1 MRGELKAILSF
12 GILILALHGLP
23 SQEPVLGDLLTQAWQ
38 AEVRNDVAVASSCYA
53 RAINLHPENPL
64 LRIKYAEMLILL
76 DHPDEVA
83 RQLVQALEV
92 LSKDPKAPAD
102 LKRYACDLLMGRLTI
117 ELRERRMWLGYDY
130 EGWLYPPPISTLPI
144 ELQRKITQLVP
155 KDWMFPQKSSE
166 AWFLLSTGERERGLT
181 LLKESV
187 LEGDY
192 RTAVHALVSRSVTKE
207 QRTEIARSWMKDA
220 EQTNNPFLWLVSLHL
235 LWRTGQIDTFHANF
249 EKALTA
255 MKDHPNLVLELANLC
270 EKMKWEQGYE
280 RALTF
285 LPPSLK
291 PSQVEDIRKGFLKAL
306 DEGDLTKVKVC
317 VRALTD
323 YPEYFR
329 STVLGSNSIGKMLGH
344 GWHEFVFELIQ
355 LDIVPDL
362 PYDTKSLL
370 LKDAAFYPPRF
381 SHWLKLFMS
390 QPDGEIY
397 NSTIHLLATTA
408 MNAID
413 NEPERAIWLL
423 EQGLLVFPDELR
435 LLNPLARAY
444 ERAGYHHQA
453 VAILKRVISQGAKAG
468 IIDINPLSQL
478 WDIAS
483 RHGQLP
489 EIEAWLKEQKE
500 NLPLGYYVGVADMYE
515 RRGKPKEALQWLEEA
530 LEVAR
535 ERGWLEDAEKHA
547 QIYYMLR
554 SPDPAVVE
562 EALRLQ
568 KEFSRTSPL
577 FHPDT
582 YELRLRC
589 LLSLG
594 KTEEVKK
601 VLSEA
606 ERLYPDYPFTR
617 RVQGLAQI
625 AVTDWNEQFES
636 EIKRW
641 QNLGAPNYGALVRLA
656 YTTVK
661 AGKANEAKQISDKLM
676 AGQPQWQEGYL
687 RAVEFFSRRID
698 AIVPFVRWVYEIAP
712 KHHFAGWLDT
722 VESVGGAIRLTGET
736 SLYGSF
742 MISSVLLLPDLE
754 GDLLHQMMNLMQI
767 RSNEWWNLIS
777 AEDREKLKA
786 TLTKERVN
794 PHALN
799 LLETQSYLLNFA
811 GGKELRDWLKRVI
824 KSTQP
829 KMAQTLICE
838 IVKLMP
844 QITGDQLRQLISE
857 LEKADWKGVNLCPL
871 TSKGV
876 PEVLANKGFLNE
888 AISLLQLALE
898 HAPDEQK
905 ANLMAQLAK
914 LTGKLP
920 KPPKGAE
927 AQDGKAWLI
936 QARAV
941 WMAGKLDEAKQAAL
955 KALELGL
962 DLKEQVDALKIV
974 ANSDPELA
982 LQLISERLSKFLVSE
997 PNSDPPVH
1005 LILLSEVLCQIAES
1019 RKDLATKVAPL
1030 IERVSNFSRGTF
1042 LNTFSLT
1049 ALVHFWAGNH
1059 LRGIETLFRP
1069 LDEGELNM
1077 NLGKVLGLMVLA
1089 DVPKSARDQIAKRL
1103 DDYLKNH
1110 QVSLS
1115 TLATELRDTRAIN
1128 LAGSYNPYT
1137 RQPAVELAPDGLT
1150 ALAQILEQRLEA
1162 AEGVIPREFLEQV
1175 LMKLHFF
1182 VSLKKPFTQ
1191 ERLIPDEVVNAWW
1204 KLFESSF
1211 HKAAKTPDA
1220 EKSLKQWLRQF
1231 YIERP
1236 DTAFSQTIWF
1246 EKLKKLAE

>member
-1 MRGELKAILSF
+1 MRGELKAVLSL

-23 SQEPVLGDLLTQAWQ
+23 SQEPVLGDLLTQAWR
-38 AEVRNDVAVASSCYA
+38 AEVQNDVAVASSCYA

-64 LRIKYAEMLILL
+64 LRIKYAETLILL
-76 DHPDEVA
+76 DRPDEVA

-102 LKRYACDLLMGRLTI
+102 LKRYACDLLMGRLTF
-117 ELRERRMWLGYDY
+117 ELRERRMRLGYDY
-130 EGWLYPPPISTLPI
+130 EGWLFPPPISTLPI
-144 ELQRKITQLVP
+144 ELQRKIAQLVP

-166 AWFLLSTGERERGLT
+166 AWFLLSAGERERGLT

-192 RTAVHALVSRSVTKE
+192 RTAVHALMSRSVTKG

-255 MKDHPNLVLELANLC
+255 MKEHPNLVLELANLC
-270 EKMKWEQGYE
+270 EKMKWEQGHKQ
-280 RALTF
+280 ALTL

-291 PSQVEDIRKGFLKAL
+291 PSQVEDISKGFLKAL
-306 DEGDLTKVKVC
+306 DEGDLTKVKVH
-317 VRALTD
+317 VRASTD

-329 STVLGSNSIGKMLGH
+329 STVLDSRSIGKMLGH

-408 MNAID
+408 MNVTD
-413 NEPERAIWLL
+413 NEPERSIWIL

-453 VAILKRVISQGAKAG
+453 VTILKRVISQGAKAG
-468 IIDINPLSQL
+468 IIDSNSLSQL

-483 RHGQLP
+483 RHNLLP

-500 NLPLGYYVGVADMYE
+500 NLPLGYYVGVAHMYE
-515 RRGKPKEALQWLEEA
+515 QRGEPNEALRWLEEA

-535 ERGWLEDAEKHA
+535 ERGWLEDAGKHA

-554 SPDPAVVE
+554 SPDLAVVE

-582 YELRLRC
+582 YELRLKC

-606 ERLYPDYPFTR
+606 ERLYPDYPFIR
-617 RVQGLAQI
+617 RVRGLAQI
-625 AVTDWNEQFES
+625 TVTDWNEQFES
-636 EIKRW
+636 EIRQW
-641 QNLGAPNYGALVRLA
+641 QNLGAPNYEALVQLA
-656 YTTVK
+656 YATVK

-712 KHHFAGWLDT
+712 KHYFMGWLRT
-722 VESVGGAIRLTGET
+722 VEHVGGAIHLTGET
-736 SLYGSF
+736 SLYSSF
-742 MISSVLLLPDLE
+742 MISSVLLLPDFGE
-754 GDLLHQMMNLMQI
+754 GDLPQQMMNLVKLH
-767 RSNEWWNLIS
+767 SNEWWNLIS
-777 AEDREKLKA
+777 AEDRERLKA
-786 TLTKERVN
+786 ILTKERVN

-799 LLETQSYLLNFA
+799 LLETQSYLLGFA
-811 GGKELRDWLKRVI
+811 GGKELRDWLEQI
-824 KSTQP
+824 KNTHP

-844 QITGDQLRQLISE
+844 KITGDQLRQLLSE
-857 LEKADWKGVNLCPL
+857 LEKADWKDVNLCPL
-871 TSKGV
+871 TSKRV

-888 AISLLQLALE
+888 AISLLQLALK

-920 KPPKGAE
+920 KPPEGAE
-927 AQDGKAWLI
+927 ARDGKAWLI

-955 KALELGL
+955 KALDLGL
-962 DLKEQVDALKIV
+962 DLNEQVDALKIV

-997 PNSDPPVH
+997 PNSDPPMH
-1005 LILLSEVLCQIAES
+1005 LILLSEVLCQIAKS

-1042 LNTFSLT
+1042 INTFSLT
-1049 ALVHFWAGNH
+1049 ALVYFWAGDH

-1069 LDEGELNM
+1069 LGEGELNM

-1103 DDYLKNH
+1103 DNYLKNR

-1115 TLATELRDTRAIN
+1115 TLATELIREIN
-1128 LAGSYNPYT
+1128 LASSYDPYT
-1137 RQPAVELAPDGLT
+1137 RRPAAELAPDGLT
-1150 ALAQILEQRLEA
+1150 ALAQILERRLEA
-1162 AEGVIPREFLEQV
+1162 AEGVIPRKFLEQV
-1175 LMKLHFF
+1175 LTKLHLF
-1182 VSLKKPFTQ
+1182 VSLKNPLTQ

-1220 EKSLKQWLRQF
+1220 EKSLKQWLRRF
-1231 YIERP
+1231 YIESP

-1246 EKLKKLAE
+1246 ERLKKLTE